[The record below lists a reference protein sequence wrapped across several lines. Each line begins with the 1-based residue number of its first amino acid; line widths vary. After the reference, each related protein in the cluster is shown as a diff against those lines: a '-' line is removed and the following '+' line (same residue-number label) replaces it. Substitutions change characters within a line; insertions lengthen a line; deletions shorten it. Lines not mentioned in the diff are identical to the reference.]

1 MVRKIDQK
9 ISSFN
14 KRQIEYIFYK
24 LKGNKDNSL
33 SKKDM
38 IKRILYPLKQSNQF
52 LYHPDNIDKS
62 FDVYIDKNPEDTIS
76 IKYKS
81 YEDVKNTISKLERL
95 YKKYKYTHKRIFQVA
110 MILKVRLRI
119 IYKNHN
125 NKKKS
130 YKLADKYLKFLNKR
144 TKQDEEDRRKMIFN

>member
-95 YKKYKYTHKRIFQVA
+95 YKKYKYTHKRIFPSSND
-110 MILKVRLRI
+110 IKSEI
-119 IYKNHN
+119 KN
-125 NKKKS
+125 
-130 YKLADKYLKFLNKR
+130 YL
-144 TKQDEEDRRKMIFN
+144 